1 MQERTYATP
10 SPRSFACDL
19 ATLCAPTLAGLKPA
33 SLFRYQPAPGQDAAA
48 MAAAWHTELSPR
60 GVTVQVLKQC
70 PRTGAVLVY
79 VYRPAR
85 VAKLLADD
93 RTLAFLAG
101 EGYTPGTA
109 DELLDQ
115 LAERLCCEG
124 DFPHE
129 IGVFLGYPLSD
140 VVGFIENSGRNF
152 TCCGCWKA
160 YGDPAAARQH
170 FAQLNKCT
178 AVYLRLFH
186 SGTPIQRLAV
196 AACRS

>member
-1 MQERTYATP
+1 MPPLWRLHGI
-10 SPRSFACDL
+10 RSC
-19 ATLCAPTLAGLKPA
+19 P
-33 SLFRYQPAPGQDAAA
+33 
-48 MAAAWHTELSPR
+48 PR

-109 DELLDQ
+109 DELLAQ
-115 LAERLCCEG
+115 LAERLCCEQ

-129 IGVFLGYPLSD
+129 IGVFLGYPLAD
-140 VVGFIENSGRNF
+140 VIGFIQNRGKNF
-152 TCCGCWKA
+152 TACGYWKV
-160 YGDPAAARQH
+160 YTDPAAAQAEFDRYK
-170 FAQLNKCT
+170 KCERIY
-178 AVYLRLFH
+178 ARCYYN
-186 SGTPIQRLAV
+186 GTPISRLTV
-196 AACRS
+196 AA

>member
-109 DELLDQ
+109 DELLAQ
-115 LAERLCCEG
+115 LAERLCCEQ

-129 IGVFLGYPLSD
+129 IGVFLGYPLAD
-140 VVGFIENSGRNF
+140 VIGFIQNRGKNF
-152 TCCGCWKA
+152 TCCGCWKS
-160 YGDPAAARQH
+160 YGDPDAAQKH
-170 FAQLNKCT
+170 FDQLSKCT

-186 SGTPIQRLAV
+186 SGTPILRLAV
-196 AACRS
+196 AA

>member
-109 DELLDQ
+109 DELLAQ
-115 LAERLCCEG
+115 LAERLCCEQ

-160 YGDPAAARQH
+160 YGDPSAAQRH

-178 AVYLRLFH
+178 AVYLRLFR

-196 AACRS
+196 AA

>member
-1 MQERTYATP
+1 MQQSRVIP

-48 MAAAWHTELSPR
+48 MAAAWHAALSPR
-60 GVTVQVLKQC
+60 GVTVRVLRQC

-85 VAKLLADD
+85 VARLLAAPHMLD
-93 RTLAFLAG
+93 FLAG

-129 IGVFLGYPLSD
+129 IGVFLGYPLAD
-140 VVGFIENSGRNF
+140 VIGFIQNRGTLPRAAIGRS
-152 TCCGCWKA
+152 TPIPPLRRQSLTAIKSA
-160 YGDPAAARQH
+160 SASTPAAIT
-170 FAQLNKCT
+170 T
-178 AVYLRLFH
+178 APR
-186 SGTPIQRLAV
+186 SGG
-196 AACRS
+196 

>member
-93 RTLAFLAG
+93 RTLAFLATVR
-101 EGYTPGTA
+101 YWS
-109 DELLDQ
+109 
-115 LAERLCCEG
+115 R
-124 DFPHE
+124 
-129 IGVFLGYPLSD
+129 
-140 VVGFIENSGRNF
+140 
-152 TCCGCWKA
+152 
-160 YGDPAAARQH
+160 
-170 FAQLNKCT
+170 
-178 AVYLRLFH
+178 
-186 SGTPIQRLAV
+186 
-196 AACRS
+196 